1 MERRIQLM
9 IVDDHQMFREGLKF
23 LLQEFTGTI
32 LMGEAENGKQ
42 FLNLLDD
49 KKPDLVLMDISMPE
63 MDGIEAT
70 RQALMK
76 YPDLK
81 IIALTMFG
89 EENYY
94 YQMIQAGAKGFVLKK
109 SGSLELKNAIDTVMK
124 GEFFFS
130 NDLLISIVSEQD
142 REKLL
147 ISDMMGDLKFTEREK
162 QILNLLI
169 HGFSTGQIASELNIS
184 QRTVEA
190 HKSRLFDKTGIRN
203 TSNLILAAIRNKW
216 ADS

>member
-1 MERRIQLM
+1 M

-23 LLQEFTGTI
+23 LLQEIPGI
-32 LMGEAENGKQ
+32 IMIGEAENGKQ
-42 FLNLLDD
+42 FLELLND

-63 MDGIEAT
+63 MDGVVAT
-70 RQALMK
+70 RQALLK

-94 YQMIQAGAKGFVLKK
+94 YQMINAGAKGFVLKK
-109 SGSLELKNAIDTVMK
+109 SGSMELKNAIETVMR

-130 NDLLISIVSEQD
+130 NELLISIVSEQD
-142 REKLL
+142 RKKLL
-147 ISDMMGDLKFTEREK
+147 ITEMTGELKFTKREK
-162 QILNLLI
+162 QILKLLI
-169 HGFSTGQIASELNIS
+169 HGFSTGHIASELNIS

-216 ADS
+216 TE

>member
-1 MERRIQLM
+1 MERNIELI

-23 LLQEFTGTI
+23 LLQEIRGI
-32 LMGEAENGKQ
+32 LLIGEAENGNQ
-42 FLNLLDD
+42 FLKLLEE
-49 KKPDLVLMDISMPE
+49 KMPDIVLMDISMPE

-94 YQMIQAGAKGFVLKK
+94 YQMIQAGAKGFILKR
-109 SGSLELKNAIDTVMK
+109 SGSQELKSAIETVMK
-124 GEFFFS
+124 GEFFYS

-147 ISDMMGDLKFTEREK
+147 IPEKMGELKFTKREK
-162 QILNLLI
+162 QILDLLI
-169 HGFSTGQIASELNIS
+169 HGFSTGHIASELNIS

-216 ADS
+216 AES

>member
-1 MERRIQLM
+1 MERHIELM

-23 LLQEFTGTI
+23 LLQEVPGTN

-42 FLNLLDD
+42 FLNLLEN

-109 SGSLELKNAIDTVMK
+109 SGSPELKSAIETVMK

-130 NDLLISIVSEQD
+130 NDLLISIISEQD

-147 ISDMMGDLKFTEREK
+147 IPEKIGELKFSKREK

-169 HGFSTGQIASELNIS
+169 RGF
-184 QRTVEA
+184 
-190 HKSRLFDKTGIRN
+190 
-203 TSNLILAAIRNKW
+203 
-216 ADS
+216 